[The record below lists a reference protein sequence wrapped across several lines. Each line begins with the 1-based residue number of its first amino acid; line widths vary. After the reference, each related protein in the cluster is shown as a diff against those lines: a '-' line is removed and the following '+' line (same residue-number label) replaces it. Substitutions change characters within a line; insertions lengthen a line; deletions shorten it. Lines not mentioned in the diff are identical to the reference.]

1 MQDLGRTEEQE
12 TDDWFRRALEDL
24 TGSDHWSGSGLRP
37 RIGKTISPII
47 FVGIDSN
54 DKPVGVS
61 AFDTNGQ
68 LKVTAADIFKTDPVT
83 AGAAT
88 AAITL
93 TERLSIVGLH
103 ADATMSA
110 VAANRNL
117 NVTIGMPVIV
127 SGALLTLVSSST
139 ILLTADQ
146 NGAFF
151 FASHPYHFTNVHGT
165 NAIVADENPL
175 PMTFEAGSTF
185 SIASDNDQVGDEMGI
200 ELWYKK
206 GGS

>member
-1 MQDLGRTEEQE
+1 MGEVEKQE
-12 TDDWFRRALEDL
+12 TDEWFRRTLEDL

-37 RIGKTISPII
+37 RVGKTISPII
-47 FVGIDSN
+47 FVGIDSKG
-54 DKPVGVS
+54 KPVGIS

-68 LKVTAADIFKTDPVT
+68 LKVTAADIFKTVPVT
-83 AGAAT
+83 APAAT
-88 AAITL
+88 ATITL
-93 TERLSIVGLH
+93 TERLTIVGLH
-103 ADATMSA
+103 ADAGMSA
-110 VAANRNL
+110 VVANRNL
-117 NVTIGMPVIV
+117 NITIGIPVMASSII
-127 SGALLTLVSSST
+127 LTLVTSST
-139 ILLTADQ
+139 ILLTASQ

-151 FASHPYHFTNVHGT
+151 FASHPYHFTNANAV

-185 SIASDNDQVGDEMGI
+185 AIESDNDQVGDLMGI